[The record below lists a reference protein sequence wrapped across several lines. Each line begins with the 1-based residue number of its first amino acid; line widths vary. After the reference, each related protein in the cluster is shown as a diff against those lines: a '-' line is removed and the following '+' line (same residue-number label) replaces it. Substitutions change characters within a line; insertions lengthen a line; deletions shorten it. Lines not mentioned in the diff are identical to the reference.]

1 MNEHAIAVQRR
12 SSHALAFG
20 GVCVVVLLV
29 LVLAAPLFLPAAPET
44 QGDSGR
50 LQPPSLSHPF
60 GTDNFGRDVMTR
72 VLYAGRIDLLIGI
85 VATLYTFLIGST
97 LGALAGL
104 FEGWFD
110 TLLMRL
116 VDIALAFPVLVLMIA
131 IVALLGP
138 GLLNL
143 GVAIGLVGWIPY
155 ARLVRGEVLAIKHLD
170 YVTATRAIGASNS
183 QLLRWHILP
192 NVLAPALILAAASV
206 TSNILFAAAL
216 GYLGLGIRPPDPEWG
231 AMIADARGFLQTAPG
246 LMVFPGLAL
255 SLTGIAFS
263 ILGDGLAD
271 ALYPEHLSRK

>member
-1 MNEHAIAVQRR
+1 
-12 SSHALAFG
+12 
-20 GVCVVVLLV
+20 LV
-29 LVLAAPLFLPAAPET
+29 MAGPLFLPTAPET
-44 QGDSGR
+44 QDDSRR
-50 LQPPSLSHPF
+50 LQPPSLLHPL

-72 VLYAGRIDLLIGI
+72 LLYAGRIDLLIGV

-104 FEGWFD
+104 LEGWFD

-155 ARLVRGEVLAIKHLD
+155 ARLVRGEVLAVKNLD
-170 YVTATRAIGASNS
+170 YITATRASGASHG

-192 NVLAPALILAAASV
+192 NAIVPALVLAASSV

-216 GYLGLGIRPPDPEWG
+216 GYLGLGVRPPDPEWG

-255 SLTGIAFS
+255 SLTGIVFS
-263 ILGDGLAD
+263 VLGDGLAD
-271 ALYPEHLSRK
+271 ALHPER

>member
-1 MNEHAIAVQRR
+1 VAA
-12 SSHALAFG
+12 
-20 GVCVVVLLV
+20 LLV
-29 LVLAAPLFLPAAPET
+29 IVMAGPLFLSTAPET
-44 QGDSGR
+44 QNESIR
-50 LQPPSLSHPF
+50 LQPPSLSHPL
-60 GTDNFGRDVMTR
+60 GTDNFGRDVLTR

-85 VATLYTFLIGST
+85 VATFYTFLIGST
-97 LGALAGL
+97 LGAFAGL

-110 TLLMRL
+110 TLLMRR

-143 GVAIGLVGWIPY
+143 GVALGLVGWIPY
-155 ARLVRGEVLAIKHLD
+155 ARLVRGEVLATKNLD
-170 YVTATRAIGASNS
+170 YITATRATGASNG
-183 QLLRWHILP
+183 QLLRWHLLP
-192 NVLAPALILAAASV
+192 NAIAPALILAASSV

-246 LMVFPGLAL
+246 LMMFPGLAL

-263 ILGDGLAD
+263 ILGDGLTD
-271 ALYPEHLSRK
+271 ALRPKH